1 MKKKKTVKKNKDIVK
16 IAACVILAPVVIGG
30 VLNLAGIAINGTY
43 KLIQKKKLEKSLSE
57 DVESE

>member
-1 MKKKKTVKKNKDIVK
+1 MQNKDIVK